1 MKESLSVL
9 ALISS
14 VSVAACARHVDTAYE
29 MPRASFTPRE
39 AHQRYEVTRRHAS
52 EGTRHSRLA
61 TRAGES
67 CAINEARAETTRR
80 QCALEA
86 ERLGKSVTLWC
97 AGL

>member
-52 EGTRHSRLA
+52 EGPRHSRLA
-61 TRAGES
+61 AGAGES

-80 QCALEA
+80 QCGLEA